1 MEPMRFRN
9 LEIRLAETEAELVAA
24 QTLRYRI
31 FYDEMGAQPSDQCIA
46 LGRDFDAYDAPC
58 DHLLVIDLERSRP
71 GAPCVV
77 GTYRLLRE
85 SVAVRT
91 TGFYTDAEFDLGVL
105 RDYPGEIME
114 LGRSCIDA
122 AYRKSGAMQLL
133 WSGIAQYIH
142 LHNVD
147 IMFGCGSIHGTDLE
161 QAKLVMS
168 FLHHYHMAPKNLRP
182 TAQESRLIDMNMMKK
197 NTIDTALAQ
206 SQMPPLLKGYLRL
219 GGYVGKGAVIDHEF
233 NTIDVCVVVE
243 TANVTGKY
251 IRHFAKDRERNTGA
265 ERGAGAG

>member
-1 MEPMRFRN
+1 MRFRN
-9 LEIRLAETEAELVAA
+9 LEIRLAEDEADLVAA
-24 QTLRYRI
+24 QTLRYKI
-31 FYDEMGAQPSDQCIA
+31 FYDEMGAQPSDACIA
-46 LGRDFDAYDAPC
+46 AGLDMDSYDPVC
-58 DHLLVIDLERSRP
+58 DHLLVIDLDRSQP
-71 GAPCVV
+71 GVPCVV
-77 GTYRLLRE
+77 GTYRLLRA
-85 SVAVRT
+85 SVAERT
-91 TGFYTDAEFDLGVL
+91 TGFYTDAEFDLGGL
-105 RDYPGEIME
+105 KDYPGEIME

-133 WSGIAQYIH
+133 WSGIAQYIYRN
-142 LHNVD
+142 NVD

-168 FLHHYHMAPKNLRP
+168 YLHHYHMAPKNLRP
-182 TAQESRLIDMNMMKK
+182 VAQESRFIDMNLMKK
-197 NTIDTALAQ
+197 DTIDTALAQ

-251 IRHFAKDRERNTGA
+251 IRHFTKDRERNNAADSGTVA
-265 ERGAGAG
+265 E